1 MTTYDPQARRAR
13 TRPTATSPIDSLLGD
28 AVDESDEDPVVDD
41 GPVDLIADDPVDGE
55 IPVDEV
61 DEAAVG
67 EPDTGG
73 ADAAA
78 EPERPD
84 GEVRPFETPP
94 VERTDEHAD
103 RLHRLG
109 LLATVAAALFV
120 LVAFRRRRRRR

>member
-41 GPVDLIADDPVDGE
+41 GPVDLIADVAGAVAE
-55 IPVDEV
+55 AA
-61 DEAAVG
+61 EAAVG

-84 GEVRPFETPP
+84 GQVRPFETPP

-109 LLATVAAALFV
+109 LLAAVAAALFV